1 MNKREFAGVTILAL
15 IASLITVLGA
25 AAPASAAVTL
35 PATTSWTNAGLQQM
49 ALLTGRL
56 KTSIDGVGS
65 TTGSGSVQVEK
76 PSANAKVVAAFVTL
90 VGTTGTGSLATP
102 TDVQLDG
109 QTISFS
115 HWASVTQNTAFR
127 NFFADVTTLVKPTVD
142 AAGAGILDITV
153 NEGATQTRYDG
164 LSLIVVFDDPNT
176 VWSSVL
182 IAFGASKSAGD
193 SFSLAFPALNANE
206 LSGHRLSV
214 GIGFGF
220 QGNNNGSQA
229 STIDITTSSQASP
242 TRIAEYAGSFDDGA
256 AANGA
261 LITVG
266 GVGDSNANPIIGA
279 PFVHPADDELYNLS
293 GLLNVGDTE
302 LTISTRNASGDDNL
316 FQAVFFIN
324 RVSITGAT
332 VVWDPS
338 LGGQPTQDRNA
349 PNTDVDLPPGSTSS
363 PAPQQSTQ
371 SSNSTPSVSP
381 ASTASST
388 YDGPEI
394 LEFSSRSLY
403 PGDTLILAGRKLDEI
418 KTLVA
423 RGVTLSFRV
432 IEGGRLLLTIPLDFP
447 IGSADFDISSN
458 YGKLQH
464 IVAISVSQKP
474 NGRELN
480 VLSQTTKVNASF
492 VRMVQRRLDR
502 VREPYNKVLCIVN
515 TPDQNLSEKVANEFC
530 SQLVLGKRADA
541 ELVTEIRY
549 NADFTRGFWVR
560 VFLGWQKK

>member
-1 MNKREFAGVTILAL
+1 MFKRDFSVATIIAL
-15 IASLITVLGA
+15 LASLLSVVSVS
-25 AAPASAAVTL
+25 APASAAVTL

-56 KTSIDGVGS
+56 KTSIDGFGS
-65 TTGSGSVQVEK
+65 TTGSGQIQVEK
-76 PSANAKVVAAFVTL
+76 PTANAKVVAAFVTL
-90 VGTTGTGSLATP
+90 VGTTGTSNLATP
-102 TDVQLDG
+102 SDVLLGG
-109 QTISFS
+109 QAISFS
-115 HWASVTQNTAFR
+115 HVATVTQNTAFR

-142 AAGAGILDITV
+142 AAGAGILDLAV
-153 NEGATQTRYDG
+153 DEGAGQSSYDG

-182 IAFGASKSAGD
+182 VAFGASKSAGD

-206 LSGHRLSV
+206 LAGHRLSV

-220 QGNNNGSQA
+220 QGNNNSGQA
-229 STIDITTSSQASP
+229 STIDITTSSLASAS
-242 TRIAEYAGSFDDGA
+242 RIAEYAGSFDDGA

-266 GVGDSNANPIIGA
+266 GIGDSNANPIIGA
-279 PFVHPADDELYNLS
+279 PFTHPADDELYNLS

-302 LTISTRNASGDDNL
+302 LTIKTRNASGDDNL

-332 VVWDPS
+332 VTWDPS
-338 LGGQPTQDRNA
+338 LGSQPTQDRNA
-349 PNTDVDLPPGSTSS
+349 PNTETDLPPGSTSS
-363 PAPQQSTQ
+363 PAPQQSAPVSTPTRPQ
-371 SSNSTPSVSP
+371 SSK
-381 ASTASST
+381 

-403 PGDTLILAGRKLDEI
+403 PGDVLILGGRKLDEI
-418 KTLVA
+418 RTLVA
-423 RGVTLSFRV
+423 RGVTLSFAV
-432 IEGGRLLLTIPLDFP
+432 LSGGKLSLTIPLNFP
-447 IGSADFDISSN
+447 LGSADFDISSE

-464 IVAISVSQKP
+464 VSAITVSQKP
-474 NGRELN
+474 TGREFN
-480 VLSQTTKVNASF
+480 VLSQTVKVNPSF
-492 VRMVQRRLDR
+492 VKMVQRRLDR
-502 VREPYNKVLCIVN
+502 VQEPYSKVLCIVN
-515 TPDQNLSEKVANEFC
+515 TADQKLSEQVAQEFC
-530 SQLVLGKRADA
+530 AQLVVGKRAGA